1 MVFMEVVITQWALD
15 SYLDLKGKRVFSD
28 DEFDKIIKPD
38 GRLLLV
44 YPNDPWF
51 NQNKFW
57 SPAQDMNGKVIP
69 DGFKMKWHNMGHG
82 RVQLRLP
89 VGIINGAAYL
99 CEAYVKSNEKVEK
112 RKLSKFKDHLQ
123 LIRQNRHIVM
133 GRLI

>member
-1 MVFMEVVITQWALD
+1 
-15 SYLDLKGKRVFSD
+15 
-28 DEFDKIIKPD
+28 
-38 GRLLLV
+38 
-44 YPNDPWF
+44 
-51 NQNKFW
+51 
-57 SPAQDMNGKVIP
+57 
-69 DGFKMKWHNMGHG
+69 MGHG